1 MNILVDAIG
10 KEELGQFIST
20 KNFMPQL
27 KVNKFEAVINFD
39 FNDMFPCMTKRK
51 TAVNQVGRTVRQMTY
66 FLFIN
71 Q

>member
-27 KVNKFEAVINFD
+27 KVNKFEAVINKHR
-39 FNDMFPCMTKRK
+39 NIYPTL
-51 TAVNQVGRTVRQMTY
+51 N
-66 FLFIN
+66 
-71 Q
+71 